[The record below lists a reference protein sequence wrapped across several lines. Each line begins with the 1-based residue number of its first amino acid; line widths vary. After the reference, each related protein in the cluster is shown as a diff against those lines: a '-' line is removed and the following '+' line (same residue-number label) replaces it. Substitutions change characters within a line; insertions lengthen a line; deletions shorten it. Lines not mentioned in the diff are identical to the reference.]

1 MNSPFEAEN
10 KRKRKKPL
18 QNVSISDKRT
28 WCKIFT
34 TRLPFLSPLLNEITE
49 KIMLFC
55 KCVND
60 KESEF
65 SVLTLFS
72 QQSQVSSSLVFQR

>member
-1 MNSPFEAEN
+1 MLLGKKN
-10 KRKRKKPL
+10 KRKRKKTPL

-28 WCKIFT
+28 FCKIFT
-34 TRLPFLSPLLNEITE
+34 TPLPFLSPLLNGITE
-49 KIMLFC
+49 KIKLFC
-55 KCVND
+55 KCVNE

-72 QQSQVSSSLVFQR
+72 QQAQLTGPLVFQK